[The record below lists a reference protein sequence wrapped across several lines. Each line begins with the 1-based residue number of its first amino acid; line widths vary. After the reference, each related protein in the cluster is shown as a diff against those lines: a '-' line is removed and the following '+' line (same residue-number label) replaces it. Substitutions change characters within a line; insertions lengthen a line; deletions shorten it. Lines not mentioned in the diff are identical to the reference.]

1 MAEAAV
7 VVVAGVVVV
16 VGATVVVVA
25 TVVVGGTVVAAVES
39 TATLVG
45 GATVFSVV
53 LEESHAAMARTMSRN
68 ASVFMDR
75 AYGSRSIP
83 A

>member
-1 MAEAAV
+1 
-7 VVVAGVVVV
+7 
-16 VGATVVVVA
+16 VVVA
-25 TVVVGGTVVAAVES
+25 TVVVGGTVVATVES
-39 TATLVG
+39 TGTLVG

-53 LEESHAAMARTMSRN
+53 PVESHAAMARTMSRKT
-68 ASVFMDR
+68 SVLMDR